1 MAKNLND
8 QKQFKCL
15 KYVDENQIDY
25 EEYYKYDQLTK
36 KYFCRLCEDFN
47 KGTIYKHCII
57 RHLEKKHFF
66 EKEPCPKC
74 FKPVTR
80 LDEHKNRCPKLKSS
94 QIIFSDYKN
103 KNIIFDNKIKCEN
116 NKSIFEI
123 QYNKLKSVSFIK
135 KKLLKE
141 SDKIVIN
148 NIFFYKNR
156 ILGAGRNG
164 SVFIGGTNNNKEL
177 MAIKIIEVDEYD
189 EDNDLFK
196 EKNNLIILNNKG
208 NFPTIFDFTI
218 DKKYLYLAE
227 TLMGPTLEELI
238 KVCNNE
244 IDIISAI
251 NIALDLLNQIEI
263 IHESNLIHGDIKGSN
278 LCYGNLNQNNLK
290 YIRTIGFI
298 DFNSSKIFKNKNKII
313 DLDMGQRQ
321 ICTREYAS
329 LDALKGKTYSL
340 KDDLES
346 IIYVIIKI
354 YTKNLPWK
362 KLDEIID
369 FDNSKKSINKEKY
382 DDDKITIFKKLN
394 EKVKKGDRLTREE
407 LIFLHENLNDNQI
420 CFGLPEEFILIYN
433 LIKKLKYK
441 EKPNYTHYKD
451 LLINLK
457 SKILL
462 DNTKC
467 HRNIKGFNGED
478 IIFKFKWEKIFY
490 DKIYNN
496 ILPEEK
502 NARESLE
509 QIERKFCFDLETYI
523 NKIFESK

>member
-1 MAKNLND
+1 MEKNLKS
-8 QKQFKCL
+8 QKLFKCL
-15 KYVDENQIDY
+15 KHVDKNQINY

-36 KYFCRLCEDFN
+36 KYFCRVCEDFN
-47 KGTIYKHCII
+47 KGTLYKHCII

-66 EKEPCPKC
+66 DKETCPKC
-74 FKPVTR
+74 FKLVTR
-80 LDEHKNRCPKLKSS
+80 LDEHKNRCPKIKRSH
-94 QIIFSDYKN
+94 IIFSDYKG
-103 KNIIFDNKIKCEN
+103 KNIIFDNKIKYEN
-116 NKSIFEI
+116 KKSMLEI
-123 QYNKLKSVSFIK
+123 QNDKLKSVSFIK

-156 ILGAGRNG
+156 ILGTGGNG
-164 SVFIGGTNNNKEL
+164 SVFIGGTNNNNEL
-177 MAIKIIEVDEYD
+177 MAIKIIEVDESEEYD
-189 EDNDLFK
+189 DLFK

-208 NFPTIFDFTI
+208 NFPTLFDFTI
-218 DKKYLYLAE
+218 DKKYLYLAQ

-244 IDIISAI
+244 IDIISVI
-251 NIALDLLNQIEI
+251 NITLDLLNEIEI
-263 IHESNLIHGDIKGSN
+263 IHDLNLIHGDIKGSN
-278 LCYGNLNQNNLK
+278 LCYGNLNKNNLK

-298 DFNSSKIFKNKNKII
+298 DFSNSKLFKNKNKII

-329 LDALKGKTYSL
+329 LDALKGKTYSR

-354 YTKNLPWK
+354 YTNNLPWK
-362 KLDEIID
+362 KLDKIID
-369 FDNSKKSINKEKY
+369 FDNSKQSINKEKY
-382 DDDKITIFKKLN
+382 DNDKITIFKKLN

-407 LIFLHENLNDNQI
+407 LIFLHENLSDYQI
-420 CFGLPEEFILIYN
+420 CFGLPEEYILIYR

-441 EKPNYTHYKD
+441 EKPNYTHYKN

-462 DNTKC
+462 DNTNNN
-467 HRNIKGFNGED
+467 RNIKGSNGED

-496 ILPEEK
+496 KLPEEK

-509 QIERKFCFDLETYI
+509 QIERKFCLDLEAYI
-523 NKIFESK
+523 NKIFETK